1 MSGNRSHRLLI
12 AIRREAVARFRA
24 RGYSVRQISILL
36 SQLPEPITTEAG
48 DPVSKSTVDRD
59 VQFIEKEWRD
69 KAQNHVDRYKAKQ
82 LASLEEVQRQAWSK
96 SKLRDVMGAHD
107 RIAKLLGLNAP
118 VMSELSG
125 PAGGPVQVEE
135 TNQESGAHALKILQ
149 AAGRV
154 PKELKPDDKPGE

>member
-12 AIRREAVARFRA
+12 AIRREAVARLRA
-24 RGYSVRQISILL
+24 RGCSVRQISILL
-36 SQLPEPITTEAG
+36 SQLPEPIVAVTGE
-48 DPVSKSTVDRD
+48 PISKSTVDRD
-59 VQFIEKEWRD
+59 IQFIEKEWRE
-69 KAQNHVDRYKAKQ
+69 KATHQVDRYKAKQ

-149 AAGRV
+149 ALGEV
-154 PKELKPDDKPGE
+154 SKDIKPEDKLNP